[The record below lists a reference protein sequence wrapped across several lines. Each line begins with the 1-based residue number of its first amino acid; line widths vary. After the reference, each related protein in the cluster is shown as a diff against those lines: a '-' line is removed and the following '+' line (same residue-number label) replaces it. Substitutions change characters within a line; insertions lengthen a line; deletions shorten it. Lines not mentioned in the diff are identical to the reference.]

1 MDNNLP
7 EDKSKAA
14 FLVELD
20 KIPDIQIQELPE
32 EDSFMVFYPQEHHP
46 AFRKLL
52 DKFLSLFQVIA
63 IKPEKDE
70 IMGKAFSLIPNHFFE
85 VEIDEEAFMLEFTE
99 AVNESINSPEA
110 QRERRLA
117 FHPLPSS
124 SEPYNENQKA
134 FLEKLEEPDR
144 SLHAQLFRIGNV
156 TMRYMNN
163 DAIEFNPTEEDF
175 ENWLSGLPEKIQPVF
190 KADGLEKSK
199 GMLPFRRFYM
209 EYNDIGL
216 DEYLKKYLSKEDYE
230 FQKAV
235 DNEKD

>member
-1 MDNNLP
+1 
-7 EDKSKAA
+7 
-14 FLVELD
+14 
-20 KIPDIQIQELPE
+20 
-32 EDSFMVFYPQEHHP
+32 
-46 AFRKLL
+46 
-52 DKFLSLFQVIA
+52 
-63 IKPEKDE
+63 
-70 IMGKAFSLIPNHFFE
+70 
-85 VEIDEEAFMLEFTE
+85 MLEFTE

>member
-1 MDNNLP
+1 MNSNSP

-20 KIPDIQIQELPE
+20 KIPNIQIQELPE
-32 EDSFMVFYPQEHHP
+32 EDSFMVFYPQEHHRT
-46 AFRKLL
+46 FRKLL

-70 IMGKAFSLIPNHFFE
+70 IMGMAFSLIPNHFFE
-85 VEIDEEAFMLEFTE
+85 VEIDEEAFMSEFTE

-110 QRERRLA
+110 QRERRLD

-144 SLHAQLFRIGNV
+144 SSHAQLFRIGNV

-175 ENWLSGLPEKIQPVF
+175 ENWLSGLPEKIQPIF
-190 KADGLEKSK
+190 RADGLENCK

-216 DEYLKKYLSKEDYE
+216 DEYLRKYLSKEDYE

-235 DNEKD
+235 NNEKD